1 MKNNF
6 ENTDY
11 DNSNL
16 QYLRSKGLS
25 YSKISR
31 MTGIP
36 LEEVTAFL
44 QHIKEYEHQ
53 TGIF

>member
-1 MKNNF
+1 MKHNF

-11 DNSNL
+11 ENSEL
-16 QYLRSKGLS
+16 LYLRSKGLS
-25 YSKISR
+25 CFKISR

-36 LEEVTAFL
+36 IEDVKAFFK
-44 QHIKEYEHQ
+44 HIKAYEHQ